1 MPRSRATVSARA
13 ISFFAFC
20 KPAVLSSSPVACWN
34 RSPNSSRRAVWM
46 CSSRSGSLRSRS
58 SAASTLALLP
68 RDELRLDRQLVPR
81 AAHGLAR
88 ERLRHAGERE
98 PHPPGLDHR
107 HPPFGPPAT
116 APRSPATAP
125 RSTATATRPAATA
138 TRPAA
143 TATRPAATATRPAA
157 TPAGTTAA
165 VATAAAGTLGCLRGS
180 LVHDRQVGA
189 GVTLG
194 HDLALIDPTLDADPA
209 EGRTGL
215 MEAVVD

>member
-81 AAHGLAR
+81 EAHGLAR
-88 ERLRHAGERE
+88 ERLRHAGELE
-98 PHPPGLDHR
+98 HHPPGLDHR
-107 HPPFGPPAT
+107 DPAFGRALARPHTGLGRLLRQRLVWIYVDPDPPA
-116 APRSPATAP
+116 
-125 RSTATATRPAATA
+125 
-138 TRPAA
+138 
-143 TATRPAATATRPAA
+143 
-157 TPAGTTAA
+157 
-165 VATAAAGTLGCLRGS
+165 
-180 LVHDRQVGA
+180 
-189 GVTLG
+189 
-194 HDLALIDPTLDADPA
+194 ALD
-209 EGRTGL
+209 
-215 MEAVVD
+215 